1 MKCGSVSTECQD
13 GRERVVPVATITE
26 ETRVEHES
34 EARRLQSILLE
45 KAKRRIR
52 LTEKDKTTL
61 SLLAKESPA
70 LAEELDYCWQLWA
83 REDQLAPLGDWHIWQ
98 MLSGRGAG
106 KTRAGSEQVIDWAM
120 AGHTPIALV
129 GQTKA
134 DVRDTLVE
142 VGDSSIVKRSPPW
155 FVPEY
160 EPSKRRLTWPNG
172 VQAIIYSG
180 DEPGQLRGPQ
190 HAKALVD
197 ELAKFKYPQE
207 TIDNLEF
214 GLRVGDNPQW
224 MSTTTPRPIKII
236 REIIKDPDCINVVV
250 STFANAANLPQK
262 FLDKMALR
270 YAGTMLG
277 RQELDGEIID
287 DVIGALWQLGMI
299 ETLRV
304 VEEPPP
310 FRRIISWDPATTSKK
325 TSDEH
330 GIIVCSAGPTHY
342 REGEGSLI
350 AGLDI
355 FHGYVIEDL
364 SGIYTPDGAAQVVIE
379 AYHRLQL
386 DRVVA
391 ETNQGG
397 DFIETLL
404 RTKDPTVSYTGIPA
418 TDSKKGRAENV
429 SALYEQRRIH
439 HVGNFPE
446 LEDEQCTWTGPP
458 MPSPNRIDAVVHG
471 FAFLFDLAKKGKKKA
486 GVW

>member
-1 MKCGSVSTECQD
+1 VPVETTTEIVEKSQQVID
-13 GRERVVPVATITE
+13 ILIDKALLRERLTDREKRVLRKVSGSSQAME
-26 ETRVEHES
+26 E
-34 EARRLQSILLE
+34 
-45 KAKRRIR
+45 K
-52 LTEKDKTTL
+52 L
-61 SLLAKESPA
+61 S
-70 LAEELDYCWQLWA
+70 YCWQLWA

-106 KTRAGSEQVIDWAM
+106 KTRAGSEQVINWAM

-134 DVRDTLVE
+134 DVRDTMVE
-142 VGDSSIVKRSPPW
+142 VGDSSILKRSPRD
-155 FVPEY
+155 FMPEY
-160 EPSKRRLTWPNG
+160 ESSKRRLTWPNG

-190 HAKALVD
+190 HEKSWVD

-224 MSTTTPRPIKII
+224 ISTTTPRPIKII

-262 FLDKMALR
+262 FLDMMMRK

-277 RQELDGEIID
+277 RQELDGEIIE
-287 DVIGALWQLGMI
+287 DVIGALWKLGMI
-299 ETLRV
+299 EMLRV
-304 VEEPPP
+304 DEEPSP

-330 GIIVCSAGPTHY
+330 GIIVCSIGPTHY

-350 AGLDI
+350 AGLDL

-364 SGIYTPDGAAQVVIE
+364 SGIYTPDGAAEVVVE

-397 DFIETLL
+397 DMIETIL
-404 RTKDPTVSYTGIPA
+404 RTKDPTVSYTGITA
-418 TDSKKGRAENV
+418 SDSKRGRAENV

-439 HVGNFPE
+439 HVGSFPE

-471 FAFLFDLAKKGKKKA
+471 FAFLFDLAKKGKKRA
-486 GVW
+486 HVF